1 VDWDRKGLRM
11 TSAADVA
18 DFIAAQP
25 AMLDRLIALASL
37 CLPDAWIGAG
47 FVHNAVWDALHGRVP
62 GVAGLAD
69 MDVVFFDPADLGS
82 EREEAVE
89 GALAALR
96 PGVHW
101 SARNQA
107 RMHRCNADPPYRDT
121 ADAMRHWP
129 ETATAVVVRLRAGRV
144 ELLMPHGIED
154 LVRLV
159 LRPPPTT
166 ASRPGHLE
174 VYRQR
179 VEAKGWVRRW
189 PSLTVGCSATI

>member
-1 VDWDRKGLRM
+1 LIVDWDRKGLRM
-11 TSAADVA
+11 TSAADIS

-47 FVHNAVWDALHGRVP
+47 FVYNAVWDALHGRVP

-82 EREEAVE
+82 EREAAVE

-96 PGVHW
+96 PGVPW

-107 RMHRCNADPPYRDT
+107 WMHRRNADPPYRDT

-129 ETATAVVVRLRAGRV
+129 ETATAVAVAVRLRAGRV
-144 ELLMPHGIED
+144 ELLAPHGIED

-159 LRPPPTT
+159 LRPTPTT
-166 ASRPGHLE
+166 ASRPEHLE
-174 VYRQR
+174 VALIGFRGGDGSVTQPGLR
-179 VEAKGWVRRW
+179 
-189 PSLTVGCSATI
+189 